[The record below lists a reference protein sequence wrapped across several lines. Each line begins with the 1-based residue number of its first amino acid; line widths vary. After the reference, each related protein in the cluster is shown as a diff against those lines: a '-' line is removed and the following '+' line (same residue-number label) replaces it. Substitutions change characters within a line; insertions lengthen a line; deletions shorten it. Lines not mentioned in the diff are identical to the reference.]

1 MMLSIFLC
9 SESLPATL
17 DSNGPYI
24 LSSAPATTSTQV
36 YGVGKACR
44 CAVDLSE
51 VMGDDP
57 LASVRSVPPFAP
69 LRSPSLP
76 SDPRKEKS

>member
-1 MMLSIFLC
+1 MMLSIFLG

-17 DSNGPYI
+17 RSNGSYI

-36 YGVGKACR
+36 GGNGEACGY
-44 CAVDLSE
+44 AADLPE
-51 VMGDDP
+51 ELYDDP
-57 LASVRSVPPFAP
+57 LASVRSVGPFAP
-69 LRSPSLP
+69 LISPSLP